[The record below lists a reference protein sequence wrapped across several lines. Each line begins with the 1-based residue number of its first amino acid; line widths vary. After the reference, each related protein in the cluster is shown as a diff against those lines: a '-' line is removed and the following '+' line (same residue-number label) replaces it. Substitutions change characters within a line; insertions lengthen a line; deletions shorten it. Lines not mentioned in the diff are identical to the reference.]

1 MIEPVVDL
9 LLPKTAMLVAG
20 APVKVLLTSVQ
31 TVFVPVMEALG
42 LACTVTVRVALSVQP
57 FAFVTVTV

>member
-1 MIEPVVDL
+1 MEPVVDPL
-9 LLPKTAMLVAG
+9 LHKYATPVAG
-20 APVKVLLTSVQ
+20 AAVKVVLPPLQ